1 MIKVRVRVHNG
12 IGSFTVA
19 VRAENLR
26 QAARIARDLYP
37 GCAVG
42 IAFPIEPDGFFAAGS
57 RQDGRVGLG
66 GPKRTGERQGP
77 SGLGPLGAEFSPCTE
92 PPSGALYAPEGK
104 GAMKSKRRG
113 RLAGA

>member
-1 MIKVRVRVHNG
+1 MIKVRVRVHNE

-42 IAFPIEPDGFFAAGS
+42 IAFPIEPNGFFAAGS
-57 RQDGRVGLG
+57 HQNGRARLG
-66 GPKRTGERQGP
+66 GPERSGEGQGS
-77 SGLGPLGAEFSPCTE
+77 SGLGPPGAECSSCTE
-92 PPSGALYAPEGK
+92 PPSGP
-104 GAMKSKRRG
+104 
-113 RLAGA
+113 

>member
-1 MIKVRVRVHNG
+1 MIKVQVRVHNE
-12 IGSFTVA
+12 IGNFTVA

-57 RQDGRVGLG
+57 HQDGRVGLG
-66 GPKRTGERQGP
+66 GPERSGEGQGP
-77 SGLGPLGAEFSPCTE
+77 SELGPPGAEFSPCTE
-92 PPSGALYAPEGK
+92 PPSGA
-104 GAMKSKRRG
+104 
-113 RLAGA
+113 